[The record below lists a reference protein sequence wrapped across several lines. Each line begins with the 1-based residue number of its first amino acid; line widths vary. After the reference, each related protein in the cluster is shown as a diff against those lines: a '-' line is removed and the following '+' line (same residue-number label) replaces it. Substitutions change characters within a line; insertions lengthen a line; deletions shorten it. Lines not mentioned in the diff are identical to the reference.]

1 MFQLVSIPPTHMGTH
16 LVLALLDLFK
26 HVYFV
31 TCTSVCK
38 RVVFIQLQSHLVHT
52 VFTMFVDLKTVCFK
66 DCIETIQEIRTF
78 EYQHCF
84 RRQLGSS
91 SLQLFRIPWRIHVDN
106 TFFFKFR
113 MSLYIKKV
121 DVISINIEK
130 NNGLCSQLNRFSECD
145 LRG

>member
-1 MFQLVSIPPTHMGTH
+1 MSLDMIQLVPIPPTHMGTH

-26 HVYFV
+26 LVSFV

-38 RVVFIQLQSHLVHT
+38 QVVFIQLQSHLVHT

-91 SLQLFRIPWRIHVDN
+91 SLQLFPIPWGIHVDN

-121 DVISINIEK
+121 AAF
-130 NNGLCSQLNRFSECD
+130 QLILKRIMVFVHN
-145 LRG
+145 